1 METLLFFGLK
11 DDMSVVEVSPGQGWY
26 TAVLAPV
33 LHDKGHLAVTSA
45 DPKGD
50 PNDGATK
57 RAKVLAERFAKDPS
71 TFEKVETVVQPPP
84 GAGFALGAPESR
96 DLVLTFRNLHNWM
109 PEGDA
114 AFFAA
119 AFKALK
125 HGGILGLV
133 DHRAKP
139 GTPPSTAPETG
150 YVPEEYA
157 IEAARKAGFVLDGKS
172 EINANP
178 KDTKD
183 HPEGVWTLP
192 PVLKLGEK
200 DRAKYTE
207 IGESDRMTLRFK
219 KP

>member
-1 METLLFFGLK
+1 METLTFFGIR

-33 LHDKGHLAVTSA
+33 LRDKGHLSVTSA
-45 DPKGD
+45 DPNGD
-50 PNDGATK
+50 PNEGATK
-57 RAKVLAERFAKDPS
+57 RAKILAERFAKDPG
-71 TFEKVETVVQPPP
+71 TFGKVEVIVQPK
-84 GAGFALGAPESR
+84 AGFALGAPASQ

-125 HGGILGLV
+125 HGGTLGVV

-139 GTPPSTAPETG
+139 GTAPKTAPETG
-150 YVPEEYA
+150 YVAEEYA
-157 IEAARKAGFVLDGKS
+157 IRAAESAGFVLSEKS

-192 PVLKLGEK
+192 PVLKLGDQ
-200 DRAKYTE
+200 DRAKYTG